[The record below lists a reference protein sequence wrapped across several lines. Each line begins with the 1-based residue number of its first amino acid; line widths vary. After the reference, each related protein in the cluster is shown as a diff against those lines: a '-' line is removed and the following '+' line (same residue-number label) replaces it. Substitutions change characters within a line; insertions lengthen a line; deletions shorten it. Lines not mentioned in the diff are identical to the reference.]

1 VPSTELGP
9 AARDVCAK
17 GFSFATTTL
26 EEDRLV
32 LYSSSKAAT
41 SCSDS
46 GGDGQKD
53 GAAKNNKRKNNSAWY
68 NNASSGTADT
78 AAQAETPT
86 VAEEAVVP
94 KVSFGNDTKRVRG
107 AGAGA
112 GEVEVGGG
120 IDRVTS
126 TGKTVVEQV
135 QLRGYLRQGVDR

>member
-32 LYSSSKAAT
+32 LNSSSKAAT

-68 NNASSGTADT
+68 HNASSGTADT

-86 VAEEAVVP
+86 VAEETVVP

-107 AGAGA
+107 AGAGE
-112 GEVEVGGG
+112 GEGRGCG